1 MESAVFLAREGYYA
15 DAIEEAAA
23 LLEVLVQNHSFMGK
37 ENRTAIVC
45 CHNSPSA
52 SGQVFEVN
60 DREDERFLLDHR
72 GKGTLR
78 LAAIENGLQAQPKPL
93 CVFSG
98 PIIAFPSYSSECI
111 CDFIKAYEDQSCAE
125 NRI

>member
-1 MESAVFLAREGYYA
+1 
-15 DAIEEAAA
+15 
-23 LLEVLVQNHSFMGK
+23 VQNHPFVGK
-37 ENRTAIVC
+37 EKRTAIVC
-45 CHNSPSA
+45 CDNSLNA
-52 SGQVFEVN
+52 SGQFIEVN

-78 LAAIENGLQAQPKPL
+78 LAAIENGLQAQAKPR

-98 PIIAFPSYSSECI
+98 PIIAYPSYSSECI